1 VRAKLSVGGRVVA
14 KQRTPF
20 CGRGEL
26 GVCYR
31 VVYKG
36 GEARY
41 GILFARGGH
50 HLFTPDEAARLLRMS
65 GRVISSLAHYR
76 YETLPQLKKDY
87 AAGRFEVAF
96 R

>member
-1 VRAKLSVGGRVVA
+1 MRAKLSVGGRVIA
-14 KQRTPF
+14 KHPTAF
-20 CGRGEL
+20 CGQGEL

-36 GEARY
+36 GEAHY

-50 HLFTPDEAARLLRMS
+50 HLFTPDEVARLLRMS
-65 GRVISSLAHYR
+65 GRVILSLAHYR
-76 YETLPQLKKDY
+76 YETLAQLKKDY
-87 AAGRFEVAF
+87 AAGRFESAF